1 MSNKSIRS
9 WVSID
14 TLNRFPRSTFWLI
27 LGRQSIDTWLTVGR
41 FIVGQVLTDSLMNWS
56 KISQRPLNQ
65 LSTEMLMKVSAE
77 GVSINY
83 RSRVK
88 VLDWYLTMDAFSI
101 NDLAQVHKFIATK
114 SLMKFC
120 LHLTLHSGS
129 HDHTVK
135 LYSLNHPVTSIIYV
149 TIASLCILL
158 GLLTH
163 FKYNRLVAWYW

>member
-129 HDHTVK
+129 RDHTVK